1 MAAYGE
7 RKDNSVQSLN
17 RALDMLEALGTHKDG
32 LGITALARATG
43 LSKSTAHRL
52 AATLVERG
60 FVE

>member
-32 LGITALARATG
+32 LGITAL
-43 LSKSTAHRL
+43 S
-52 AATLVERG
+52 TLVRLLIANDPFSVRAHHIEED
-60 FVE
+60 V